1 MYNGDERLVHNGK
14 YLSNTMLD
22 FWKWAY
28 SDILHNMQRGTF
40 AEFIVKCALENIGI
54 HTNEEQ
60 ASIKPY
66 DLNGPII
73 LSSGKPARIE
83 VKSAAF
89 VQTWDIK
96 HPDRANYSIAP
107 AKMPDETGD
116 YPYLSGRQRNNDIYV
131 FTLYTATNRRE
142 NILDLSWWEF
152 YILPTYFIES
162 DKKLVLQKTISLKT
176 VKKLCPVL
184 SFEQLGDAIQECC
197 KKIPIHEYRI
207 FPSNT

>member
-89 VQTWDIK
+89 VQTFRK
-96 HPDRANYSIAP
+96 
-107 AKMPDETGD
+107 
-116 YPYLSGRQRNNDIYV
+116 
-131 FTLYTATNRRE
+131 AT
-142 NILDLSWWEF
+142 
-152 YILPTYFIES
+152 
-162 DKKLVLQKTISLKT
+162 K
-176 VKKLCPVL
+176 
-184 SFEQLGDAIQECC
+184 
-197 KKIPIHEYRI
+197 
-207 FPSNT
+207 